1 MYDIANYWLDDTWDE
16 MKRSKDGKEWL
27 PSMNWFHFGNT
38 KPFFDREG
46 RAVEAME
53 KVGCTT

>member
-1 MYDIANYWLDDTWDE
+1 
-16 MKRSKDGKEWL
+16 MKAQQGRQGVAAVHEL
-27 PSMNWFHFGNT
+27 VHFGNT